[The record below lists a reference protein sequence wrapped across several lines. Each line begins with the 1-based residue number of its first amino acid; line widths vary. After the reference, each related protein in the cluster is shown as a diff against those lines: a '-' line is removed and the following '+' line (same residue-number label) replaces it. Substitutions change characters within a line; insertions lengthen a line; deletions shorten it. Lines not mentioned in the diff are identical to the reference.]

1 MRFSVVIP
9 VYNVA
14 SYLTGCVSSVLN
26 STETDYEIIL
36 VDDGSTDG
44 RSGPLCDTLA
54 ARCPNRIRVI
64 HQKTLAWAAPAT
76 PAWRQRRENTCFSW
90 MGDDT
95 ISPEALS
102 ILSQAVEKFHHP
114 DVIAFFL
121 ELWPEGGSVP
131 TGLQRHR
138 LPPDQVCTLAQCPA
152 MLLDTP
158 SACARLW
165 RRELFLKSGIRYPE
179 RLWYED
185 LYTTENLLLEA
196 NSIVGLHVPLYRY
209 LLRTGSIMRGND
221 PSRNREILLALDQ
234 VFAWYRSR
242 QCFYPFSGRVVW
254 HDLTTHQLCLLPGL
268 TAGSSPPLD
277 PTVSGIPDQPLSHIQ
292 NVEILPCSHPLPAG
306 HSVFSPSPPV
316 PAACAPAG
324 VERKE
329 EFQIGGI

>member
-64 HQKTLAWAAPAT
+64 HQKNLGLGGARNTGLEAA
-76 PAWRQRRENTCFSW
+76 QGEYLFFLD
-90 MGDDT
+90 GDDT

-138 LPPDQVCTLAQCPA
+138 LPPGPSLHPCPMSGYVA
-152 MLLDTP
+152 GY
-158 SACARLW
+158 SQRL
-165 RRELFLKSGIRYPE
+165 
-179 RLWYED
+179 
-185 LYTTENLLLEA
+185 
-196 NSIVGLHVPLYRY
+196 
-209 LLRTGSIMRGND
+209 
-221 PSRNREILLALDQ
+221 
-234 VFAWYRSR
+234 
-242 QCFYPFSGRVVW
+242 C
-254 HDLTTHQLCLLPGL
+254 
-268 TAGSSPPLD
+268 
-277 PTVSGIPDQPLSHIQ
+277 
-292 NVEILPCSHPLPAG
+292 
-306 HSVFSPSPPV
+306 PPV
-316 PAACAPAG
+316 AARAVFEKWHSLSGAAM
-324 VERKE
+324 V
-329 EFQIGGI
+329 

>member
-54 ARCPNRIRVI
+54 ARCPNWIRVI
-64 HQKTLAWAAPAT
+64 HQKNLGLGGARNTGLEAA
-76 PAWRQRRENTCFSW
+76 QGEYLFFLD
-90 MGDDT
+90 GDDT

-242 QCFYPFSGRVVW
+242 QCFTRFQEELCGMTLQHISYACYRV
-254 HDLTTHQLCLLPGL
+254 LLQ
-268 TAGSSPPLD
+268 D
-277 PTVSGIPDQPLSHIQ
+277 PH
-292 NVEILPCSHPLPAG
+292 HPLIPQFLEYLTSHFPTYRTSKYYHALTRSQRVILFFLRHRQYRLPALLL
-306 HSVFSPSPPV
+306 
-316 PAACAPAG
+316 
-324 VERKE
+324 EWKE
-329 EFQIGGI
+329 KKNSK